1 MRTYVQTIISV
12 GDVSQKRGCIYV
24 VPSSHG
30 LGDLKAKRYAEGQIE
45 DKIDVRTAIPCLT
58 QPGDVLM
65 FTPHAVHGYKPNT
78 SHRPRRSYING
89 FVRADACTVGK

>member
-1 MRTYVQTIISV
+1 MQTIISV
-12 GDVSQKRGCIYV
+12 DEVSQKRGCIYV

-58 QPGDVLM
+58 QPGDVLILPR
-65 FTPHAVHGYKPNT
+65 TLSTDPSPIRATGHGA
-78 SHRPRRSYING
+78 RI
-89 FVRADACTVGK
+89 